1 MSISLNT
8 NISSSLPVNDARS
21 SSVIKRTTQTPAGAP
36 KADFSALVR
45 SASGTEQE
53 NVVSGEEKQFFAEL
67 FPAASEAIRS
77 YGGYSPAGVNK
88 PVQLGTIID
97 MKG

>member
-8 NISSSLPVNDARS
+8 NISSALPVSDART
-21 SSVIKRTTQTPAGAP
+21 SSVIKRQQSGAAP
-36 KADFSALVR
+36 KANFSALVN
-45 SASGTEQE
+45 SASVPE
-53 NVVSGEEKQFFAEL
+53 NAEVVTGEEKQFFAEL
-67 FPAASEAIRS
+67 FPKASEAIRS
-77 YGGYSPAGVNK
+77 YGGYSPSGVNK

>member
-8 NISSSLPVNDARS
+8 TISNTLPVSDTRT
-21 SSVIKRTTQTPAGAP
+21 SSVIKRQPQSSPAAP
-36 KADFSALVR
+36 KTDFSALVQ
-45 SASGTEQE
+45 SAKDLE
-53 NVVSGEEKQFFAEL
+53 NSDVVTGEEKQFFAEL
-67 FPAASEAIRS
+67 FPKASEAIRS
-77 YGGYSPAGVNK
+77 YGGYSPSGVNK

>member
-8 NISSSLPVNDARS
+8 NISSALPVSDART
-21 SSVIKRTTQTPAGAP
+21 SSVIKRQQSPAGAP
-36 KADFSALVR
+36 KANFSALVN
-45 SASGTEQE
+45 SASVPE
-53 NVVSGEEKQFFAEL
+53 NAEVVTGEEKQFFAEL
-67 FPAASEAIRS
+67 FPKASEAIRS
-77 YGGYSPAGVNK
+77 YGGYSPSGVNK

>member
-8 NISSSLPVNDARS
+8 NISSALPVNDARS
-21 SSVIKRTTQTPAGAP
+21 SSVIKRSTQTPDGAP
-36 KADFSALVR
+36 KADFSALVQ
-45 SASGTEQE
+45 SARTAGPES
-53 NVVSGEEKQFFAEL
+53 VVTGEEKQFFAEL
-67 FPAASEAIRS
+67 FPKASEAIRS

>member
-8 NISSSLPVNDARS
+8 NISSTLPVSDART
-21 SSVIKRTTQTPAGAP
+21 SSVIKRTPQTPAGAP
-36 KADFSALVR
+36 KANFEALVK
-45 SASGTEQE
+45 SAPEMGNSD
-53 NVVSGEEKQFFAEL
+53 VVTGEEKQFFAEL
-67 FPAASEAIRS
+67 FPKESEAIRS
-77 YGGYSPAGVNK
+77 YGGYSPSGVNK

>member
-8 NISSSLPVNDARS
+8 NISSALPVSDART
-21 SSVIKRTTQTPAGAP
+21 SSVIKRSPQTPAGAP
-36 KADFSALVR
+36 KANFAALVN
-45 SASGTEQE
+45 SAPALEK
-53 NVVSGEEKQFFAEL
+53 NDVVTGEEKQFFAEL
-67 FPAASEAIRS
+67 FPKDSEAIRS
-77 YGGYSPAGVNK
+77 YGGYSPSGVNK

>member
-8 NISSSLPVNDARS
+8 NISSALPVSDART
-21 SSVIKRTTQTPAGAP
+21 SSVIKRQQQSPAAAP
-36 KADFSALVR
+36 KADFSALVN
-45 SASGTEQE
+45 SAADLER
-53 NVVSGEEKQFFAEL
+53 NDVVTGEEKQFFAEL
-67 FPAASEAIRS
+67 FPKASDAIRS
-77 YGGYSPAGVNK
+77 YGGYSPSGVNK